1 MYIKEKYIDINSSI
15 KLQCACGN
23 KEISLGV
30 LYSRHDDE
38 GDEYY
43 LICEKCGNQLY
54 LIEI

>member
-1 MYIKEKYIDINSSI
+1 MYIKNECVGIGNSI
-15 KLQCACGN
+15 KLQCICGN

-38 GDEYY
+38 NDEYY

-54 LIEI
+54 LMEV